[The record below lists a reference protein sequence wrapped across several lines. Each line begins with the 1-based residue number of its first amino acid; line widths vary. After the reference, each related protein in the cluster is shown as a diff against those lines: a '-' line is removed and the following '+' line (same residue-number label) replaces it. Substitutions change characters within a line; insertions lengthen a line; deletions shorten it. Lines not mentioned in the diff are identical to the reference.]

1 MTRLSLCTFYTLFL
15 NHRVLLC
22 LSHCIILLVM
32 LNFGHLVKGK
42 LLFFLIDKYLW
53 RDMLRVCYCL
63 LLKLLPT
70 AFSIH
75 WWDLT
80 WKNDYCGVCL
90 MVTFYFLHSIYIC
103 SLEKLS
109 HLHVFIYSLI
119 YTNMV
124 VWTYYSVGYNLV
136 PWLFIL
142 WLKLF
147 WLLGIPSSWFLCPF
161 GISHHFLLIFCDHK
175 LVHIYRSCPRPGI
188 NHSFKESWFLENGV

>member
-1 MTRLSLCTFYTLFL
+1 
-15 NHRVLLC
+15 
-22 LSHCIILLVM
+22 
-32 LNFGHLVKGK
+32 
-42 LLFFLIDKYLW
+42 
-53 RDMLRVCYCL
+53 MLRVCYCL

-136 PWLFIL
+136 P
-142 WLKLF
+142 
-147 WLLGIPSSWFLCPF
+147 
-161 GISHHFLLIFCDHK
+161 
-175 LVHIYRSCPRPGI
+175 
-188 NHSFKESWFLENGV
+188 